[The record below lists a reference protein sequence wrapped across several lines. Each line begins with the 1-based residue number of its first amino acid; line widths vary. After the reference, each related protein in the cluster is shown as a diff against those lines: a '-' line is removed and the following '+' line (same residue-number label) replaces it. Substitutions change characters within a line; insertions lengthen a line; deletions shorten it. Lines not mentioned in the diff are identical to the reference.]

1 VANPLLRHLPP
12 QHLLEILCALAILS
26 HMLLSPI
33 RDPSHAEGLE
43 SFYQGQ
49 ATGYDAFRSRLLR
62 GRQDLWKAL
71 SVPDGGDDSIGGGY
85 GLESHL
91 LGGSD

>member
-1 VANPLLRHLPP
+1 
-12 QHLLEILCALAILS
+12 
-26 HMLLSPI
+26 MLLSPI

-71 SVPDGGDDSIGGGY
+71 SVPDGGDDSIGGGTGWNLTY
-85 GLESHL
+85 
-91 LGGSD
+91 LGAAISRLAHPGVLAGVVQQ